1 MQSAKLQHSGGTNMS
16 PLHRSDIETGIGR
29 SFNLYNDQVQTFSW
43 SDIRLSVPGKEE
55 AKVLLNGIS
64 GTAHAGE

>member
-1 MQSAKLQHSGGTNMS
+1 MS

-64 GTAHAGE
+64 GITHAGE